1 MPHFNRL
8 KLGAHFPQ
16 EIKKKKKKGIKTK
29 FLAKSLPHLHEL

>member
-16 EIKKKKKKGIKTK
+16 EIKKKKKGIKTK